1 MTATYVTI
9 TPKGQ
14 EAEMMGVYI
23 FCTHILT
30 FLPPLFFTL
39 LNEAGLSMRWGMVS
53 INVFFVFGFL
63 FLNQIDDYQE
73 AMGRVRTDGIISEDT
88 ATDHTNLMALG
99 PIN

>member
-1 MTATYVTI
+1 
-9 TPKGQ
+9 
-14 EAEMMGVYI
+14 
-23 FCTHILT
+23 
-30 FLPPLFFTL
+30 
-39 LNEAGLSMRWGMVS
+39 MRWGMVS